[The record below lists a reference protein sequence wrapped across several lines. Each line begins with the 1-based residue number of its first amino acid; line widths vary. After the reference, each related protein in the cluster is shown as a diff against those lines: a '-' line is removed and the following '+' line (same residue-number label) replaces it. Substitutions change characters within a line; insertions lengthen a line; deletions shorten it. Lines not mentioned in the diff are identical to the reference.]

1 MFSKSKLFLTA
12 TLVVA
17 SLGALVAD
25 AQAQVST
32 SEQQRGLD
40 RMKAAP
46 LDHDNT
52 FDYIRASAATRDYE
66 AAIAALERLLIYN
79 PSLTRVKYE
88 LGVLY
93 YRIGSYAMALQ
104 HFEDAGEDPQL
115 DPGIRARIAAY
126 VPDTKKQLQQSRF
139 SGVVLT
145 GLRYNS
151 NVAGVPD
158 NGLLRSFGTV
168 VPSAGPYRARG
179 DTSAVAMAEIGHVYD
194 FQTPRLFTWESSF
207 AGYAAA
213 QFRQTD
219 LNASFFDISTGPRFA
234 VSADPLNGATLRPY
248 IAGGSSTIGGRSYVS
263 SLGGGVA
270 LNVPVSPF
278 VSFTPGVEA
287 RGISVADPAKFG
299 NLGTVNTGS
308 LVTGSLTGRWLITDG
323 LTFDGRFSYARNL
336 AEQSFGTN
344 GQWLLGA
351 ALKQEFAPPSD
362 LIGVNWSVTAFV
374 RYTSVRFDA
383 PNPTVDPVLARRD
396 DQTRLGLQLDAPFT
410 RNFGVSVIAQ
420 QTRND
425 SNIENFR
432 GKSWSIMAGPAFR
445 F

>member
-1 MFSKSKLFLTA
+1 MISKPKAFFAAIL
-12 TLVVA
+12 A
-17 SLGALVAD
+17 SACFGMPLPA
-25 AQAQVST
+25 AQAQIST
-32 SEQQRGLD
+32 PEQQRGLD

-66 AAIAALERLLIYN
+66 GAIAALERLLIYN
-79 PSLTRVKYE
+79 PGLTRVKYE

-93 YRIGSYAMALQ
+93 YRIGSYAMAVQ
-104 HFEDAGEDPQL
+104 HFEDAADDPQL
-115 DPGIRARIAAY
+115 EPGVRARIAAY
-126 VPDTKKQLQQSRF
+126 LPDAKKQLQQSRF

-158 NGLLRSFGTV
+158 NGLLRSFGAV
-168 VPSAGPYRARG
+168 VPSGGPYRARG
-179 DTSAVAMAEIGHVYD
+179 DTSAVAMAEINHVYD
-194 FQTPRLFTWESSF
+194 FQTPRLFTWDSSF
-207 AGYAAA
+207 TGYAAA

-219 LNASFFDISTGPRFA
+219 LNAAFFDISTGPRFA
-234 VSADPLNGATLRPY
+234 ISNDPLNGVTLRPY
-248 IAGGSSTIGGRSYVS
+248 VAGGSSSIGGRSYVS

-270 LNVPVSPF
+270 LHVPVSPF
-278 VSFTPGVEA
+278 ASFTPGIEA
-287 RGISVADPAKFG
+287 RGISVADPATVG

-308 LVTGSLTGRWLITDG
+308 LVTGSLAGRWLISDG
-323 LTFDGRFSYARNL
+323 LTFDGRLSYARNQ
-336 AEQSFGTN
+336 AEQAFGSN
-344 GQWLLGA
+344 GQWVVGA

-362 LIGVNWSVTAFV
+362 LIGVNWSATAFV
-374 RYTSVRFDA
+374 RYTSIRFDA
-383 PNPTVDPVLARRD
+383 PNPILDPVLARRD
-396 DQTRLGLQLDAPFT
+396 GQTRIGLQLDAPFT
-410 RNFGVSVIAQ
+410 RTIGLSVIAQ

-432 GKSWSIMAGPAFR
+432 GKSWSIMAGPAIR

>member
-1 MFSKSKLFLTA
+1 MFPKLTIFLAA
-12 TLVVA
+12 TVVA
-17 SLGALVAD
+17 ASFSTLAID
-25 AQAQVST
+25 ARAQVST

-46 LDHDNT
+46 LDHENT
-52 FDYIRASAATRDYE
+52 FDYIQASAATRDYE

-79 PSLTRVKYE
+79 PGLTRVKYE

-93 YRIGSYAMALQ
+93 YRIGSYAMAVQ
-104 HFEDAGEDPQL
+104 YFEDVTNDPQL
-115 DPGIRARIAAY
+115 DPGLRARISAY
-126 VPDTKKQLQQSRF
+126 LPDAKKQLQQSRF
-139 SGVVLT
+139 SGVVFS

-158 NGLLRSFGTV
+158 NGLLRSFGSV

-213 QFRQTD
+213 QFRETD
-219 LNASFFDISTGPRFA
+219 LNASFFDVSTGPRFS
-234 VSADPLNGATLRPY
+234 VSSDPLNGTTLRPY
-248 IAGGSSTIGGRSYVS
+248 VAGGSSTIGGRSYVS
-263 SLGGGVA
+263 SLGGGVS
-270 LNVPVSPF
+270 LNVPFSPF
-278 VSFTPGVEA
+278 VSFTPAIEA
-287 RGISVADPAKFG
+287 RGISVSDPAKFG
-299 NLGTVNTGS
+299 NLGNVNTGS
-308 LVTGSLTGRWLITDG
+308 LVTGSLAGRWLITDG
-323 LTFDGRFSYARNL
+323 LTFDGRFSYARNQ
-336 AEQSFGTN
+336 ADQSFDTN
-344 GQWLLGA
+344 GQWTVGA

-362 LIGVNWSVTAFV
+362 LIGVNWSATAFV

-383 PNPTVDPVLARRD
+383 PNPTLDPLLSRRD
-396 DQTRLGLQLDAPFT
+396 GQTRLGLQLDAPFT
-410 RNFGVSVIAQ
+410 RNFGLSVIAQ

-425 SNIENFR
+425 SNLENFR
-432 GKSWSIMAGPAFR
+432 GKSWSIMAGPAIR